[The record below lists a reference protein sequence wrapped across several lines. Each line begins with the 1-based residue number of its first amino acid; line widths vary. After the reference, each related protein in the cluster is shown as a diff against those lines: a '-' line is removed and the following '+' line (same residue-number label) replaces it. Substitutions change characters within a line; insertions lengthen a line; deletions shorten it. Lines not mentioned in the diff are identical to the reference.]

1 MTNHDKIKIHFL
13 REQGM
18 HFVDIARK
26 MGGTAKE
33 MASVYI
39 EVEQKQKE
47 FKTREK
53 VVYRKRMKV
62 RK

>member
-1 MTNHDKIKIHFL
+1 
-13 REQGM
+13 M

>member
-13 REQGM
+13 KQQGM

>member
-33 MASVYI
+33 MASVFI
-39 EVEQKQKE
+39 EVEEKQKE
-47 FKTREK
+47 FKSKEK
-53 VVYRKRMKV
+53 IVYRKRMKV